1 MTKPATHPTQVF
13 VNGRAFAWTPETGL
27 DPAAVSALDDY
38 LWREANRTAR
48 AFRRLGVEADDLY
61 QEAYLHCLGAAR
73 RYDPTRGAN
82 FLTFASYAYEDLH
95 LLMPLYVCRRWEGM
109 VQSREGQALKWVR
122 ARNLRDYP
130 MPPADEPLLPALVDL
145 IG

>member
-48 AFRRLGVEADDLY
+48 AFRRLGRGSGLCGGRLRRFA
-61 QEAYLHCLGAAR
+61 ATGAEQQCH
-73 RYDPTRGAN
+73 N
-82 FLTFASYAYEDLH
+82 H
-95 LLMPLYVCRRWEGM
+95 H
-109 VQSREGQALKWVR
+109 
-122 ARNLRDYP
+122 
-130 MPPADEPLLPALVDL
+130 
-145 IG
+145 